1 MSCGGRFLKWYLKAF
16 KKGRLWRGCRSGGV
30 PLLHACVA
38 ETGTLRAFAG
48 LNKCFFCRATV
59 LVVGPVMYV
68 DDTSFDLGLEY
79 FDFD

>member
-1 MSCGGRFLKWYLKAF
+1 MKWYLKAF

-30 PLLHACVA
+30 PLLYACVV

-48 LNKCFFCRATV
+48 LNKCFFAVFFDGLRCLLLARC
-59 LVVGPVMYV
+59 MYV